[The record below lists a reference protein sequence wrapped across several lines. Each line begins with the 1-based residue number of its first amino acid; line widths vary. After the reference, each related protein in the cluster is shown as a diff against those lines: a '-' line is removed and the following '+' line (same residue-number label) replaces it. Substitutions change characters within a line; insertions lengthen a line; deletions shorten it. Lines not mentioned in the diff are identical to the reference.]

1 MDYRMGCEERF
12 EQFLLDNEVCTEDE
26 LALVTCIAGRRI
38 DTYESILYARCGLRS
53 LEQAAEENFIMD
65 SVLQDL
71 DKSMLSDSKLDELGL
86 LDDEDDDEN
95 EEEGDADIKEAI
107 LSLNK

>member
-1 MDYRMGCEERF
+1 MNYRMGCEERF
-12 EQFLLDNEVCTEDE
+12 EQFLLDNEVCTEEE

-65 SVLQDL
+65 AVLEDL
-71 DKSMLSDSKLDELGL
+71 DKSMLSERRLEELGL
-86 LDDEDDDEN
+86 LEEKDEDEDEDDD
-95 EEEGDADIKEAI
+95 
-107 LSLNK
+107 

>member
-1 MDYRMGCEERF
+1 MNYRMGCEERF

-26 LALVTCIAGRRI
+26 LALVTYIAGRTN

-65 SVLQDL
+65 AVLEDL
-71 DKSMLSDSKLDELGL
+71 DKSMLSDRRLEELGL
-86 LDDEDDDEN
+86 LEEDDKEDDE
-95 EEEGDADIKEAI
+95 
-107 LSLNK
+107 

>member
-1 MDYRMGCEERF
+1 MDYRTSSIDRF

-26 LALVTCIAGRRI
+26 LALVTSVAGRST
-38 DTYESILYARCGLRS
+38 DTCESILYARCGLRS

-71 DKSMLSDSKLDELGL
+71 DKSMLSESRLEELGL
-86 LDDEDDDEN
+86 LEEEEEEDDNDE
-95 EEEGDADIKEAI
+95 
-107 LSLNK
+107 